1 MEMEKEKKEIWFIVL
16 SLEPL
21 GATETKTHTVVNHYV
36 LGGLQ

>member
-1 MEMEKEKKEIWFIVL
+1 MQTDFEKKEIQLIVL

-21 GATETKTHTVVNHYV
+21 GATEIKTHTVVKHYV